1 MLKMAR
7 SLGAL
12 VAPLLAAA
20 CSGPAAETAQPVV
33 IFEGSD
39 AQTDG
44 SEVSCVDDARVDTYT
59 ANLDRMGQQHV
70 LKFTLVES
78 NPAPPSR
85 GINVMKLKIAHADGS
100 AVTGELLAKLAMPDH
115 GHPTTVQ
122 PLITLDAVTGT
133 YTIDPAYL
141 FMPGVWRL
149 EFDSF
154 EASADAGAPLDTGVY
169 YFCVEG

>member
-7 SLGAL
+7 LAGAL
-12 VAPLLAAA
+12 AIPLTALAA
-20 CSGPAAETAQPVV
+20 CSSGPGTNASPITGVV
-33 IFEGSD
+33 
-39 AQTDG
+39 TDG
-44 SEVSCVDDARVDTYT
+44 GTVSCTLDSRVATYT
-59 ANLDRMGQQHV
+59 ANLDRMGEQHV

-85 GINVMKLKIAHADGS
+85 GVNVMKLKIAQADGT
-100 AVTGELLAKLAMPDH
+100 AVTGELLAKLNMPDH

-122 PLITLDAVTGT
+122 PVITFDAATAT

-141 FMPGVWRL
+141 FMPGVWRI
-149 EFDSF
+149 EFDAYS
-154 EASADAGAPLDTGVY
+154 ASADAGAPLDTGIY